1 MSQVGLPYLVGL
13 APCLPCMPAGF
24 NQRRLSLFF
33 YFGTLHLLWDLVFT
47 FKPKMILL
55 QLTEQ
60 VGAPIAP
67 ADPTEEIEPQELK
80 DLARSLP
87 VAQFTLQVSGAW
99 KGVKQS
105 LSVSQRPANLCIA
118 RDLKACCRKGP
129 FSLPHES
136 AYQMRL

>member
-1 MSQVGLPYLVGL
+1 
-13 APCLPCMPAGF
+13 
-24 NQRRLSLFF
+24 
-33 YFGTLHLLWDLVFT
+33 
-47 FKPKMILL
+47 MILL

-105 LSVSQRPANLCIA
+105 LCITAASQPLHSQGFEGLLSEGTFFLASRISISDAP
-118 RDLKACCRKGP
+118 LKLLKLVMAC
-129 FSLPHES
+129 
-136 AYQMRL
+136 RLH